1 EQRPSGRLSSRGM
14 PVISVLANNSQQGR
28 EVNGN
33 DDHVKRLKGGRRTLC
48 PGARGVSAPTAAS
61 ATHFQYRNWRHFCP
75 GLVEVQ
81 AGILGQ
87 EARSNPAP
95 PLGMLPQPRSP
106 SVKPFYS
113 SGPPAPRAS
122 ITRIVFHLPVRNR
135 R

>member
-48 PGARGVSAPTAAS
+48 PGARGVSVSNAAS

-75 GLVEVQ
+75 RLVEVQ

-87 EARSNPAP
+87 ETRSNPAHP
-95 PLGMLPQPRSP
+95 NGMLPPPKCP

-113 SGPPAPRAS
+113 PAP
-122 ITRIVFHLPVRNR
+122 P
-135 R
+135 